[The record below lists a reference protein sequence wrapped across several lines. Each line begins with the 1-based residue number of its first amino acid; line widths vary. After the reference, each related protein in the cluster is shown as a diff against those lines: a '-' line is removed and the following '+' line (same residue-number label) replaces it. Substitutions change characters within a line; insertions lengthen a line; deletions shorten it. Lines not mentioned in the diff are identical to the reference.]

1 MRVPERRIGDAQDVL
16 LLLLHVVRIIAYFRH
31 DGLLYCR
38 VVSKSGKFG
47 YDPFVPLLS
56 RTLYRPAFCLPDVDA
71 PVEDSAPRALRYSMT
86 LLRDP
91 SMSLES
97 MDFE

>member
-1 MRVPERRIGDAQDVL
+1 MMPCLIGAYYTISSAVSPLMR
-16 LLLLHVVRIIAYFRH
+16 
-31 DGLLYCR
+31 YCR
-38 VVSKSGKFG
+38 VVSKSVKFG

-71 PVEDSAPRALRYSMT
+71 PVEDSAPRALRYSMM